1 MALAAPV
8 LLALAVR
15 LGRGAPGAL
24 PWGLGLAA
32 GAFFA
37 ADLAVWHLGIVR
49 TTTANA
55 TLLANTTAFM
65 LASWGILAGRER
77 ADPRRLGPLLMA
89 GLGTAL
95 LLGRSAGLSPENL
108 LGDLLSLAA
117 AAFYTGYLLVIMRMR
132 DRFPTATVIAL
143 ATLASALFLLPAA
156 LVAGGPFWPRDW
168 RPVVA
173 LAVSSQLLGQGL
185 MVFASGRLPASVVG
199 LGLLVQPVVSAL
211 AGMAAFGER
220 LGPVDLAGAALV
232 LAALVL
238 VRR

>member
-1 MALAAPV
+1 
-8 LLALAVR
+8 
-15 LGRGAPGAL
+15 
-24 PWGLGLAA
+24 
-32 GAFFA
+32 
-37 ADLAVWHLGIVR
+37 
-49 TTTANA
+49 
-55 TLLANTTAFM
+55 
-65 LASWGILAGRER
+65 
-77 ADPRRLGPLLMA
+77 MA

-117 AAFYTGYLLVIMRMR
+117 AVFYTGYLLAVMRMR

-220 LGPVDLAGAALV
+220 LGPVELAGAALV